1 MYMISKTSKCL
12 PVIGLLIAQSLSAD
26 EQLHWRAE
34 AQLGILDSK
43 GEKHDRTMNGRLR
56 LQSENDLWRNDTR
69 AQFLQTRTDGEL
81 TKENYSLSHQVDY
94 RWTERFYSLAFARYE
109 RNPFATFGKEYD
121 LLGGVG
127 YRVIKEAATEW
138 DLEAGLGTKITER
151 SAPPQEKENSLLR
164 RAASK
169 VSHDLT
175 ENLRLRQEIIYDET
189 RDANEWRLLH
199 SFAVRANEFF
209 SLSISHEWKRVDD
222 TVTNVQEVDRITTLN
237 LVFDWDGRR

>member
-1 MYMISKTSKCL
+1 MHSTTSKLL
-12 PVIGLLIAQSLSAD
+12 PVIGLMVAQSLAAD
-26 EQLHWRAE
+26 DQTRWRAE

-43 GEKHDRTMNGRLR
+43 GEQHDRTINGRLR
-56 LQSENDLWRNDTR
+56 LQSESDFWRNDTR

-81 TKENYSLSHQVDY
+81 TKENHNLSHQLDY

-121 LLGGVG
+121 LLGGLG
-127 YRVIKEAATEW
+127 YRVIREDATEW
-138 DLEAGLGTKITER
+138 DLEAGLGTKITRR
-151 SAPPQEKENSLLR
+151 SAPPEEKESSLLR

-189 RDANEWRLLH
+189 RDANEWRLMH
-199 SFAVRANEFF
+199 SFAVRANAYF

-222 TVTNVQEVDRITTLN
+222 TVTDVREIDRITSLN
-237 LVFDWDGRR
+237 LVFDWDGQR